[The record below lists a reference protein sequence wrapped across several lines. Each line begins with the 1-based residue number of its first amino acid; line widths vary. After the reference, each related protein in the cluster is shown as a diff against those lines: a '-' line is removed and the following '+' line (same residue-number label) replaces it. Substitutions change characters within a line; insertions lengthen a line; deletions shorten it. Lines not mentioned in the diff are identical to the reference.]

1 MAEAQFNIRSRLGAH
16 PRLRKFERFNLM
28 KVEIEYCGM

>member
-1 MAEAQFNIRSRLGAH
+1 MTPALRRS
-16 PRLRKFERFNLM
+16 PRGGTLADRSHGNRRTDSM